1 MNPAEKSK
9 WIKSEALKSG
19 FMAVG
24 IAQAGKLEEEENQ
37 LEAWL
42 QKGFHGD
49 MSYMERNLDKRV
61 DPVVLIPG
69 SKSVISLAYNYYTPN
84 LPEPGNLKISTYAYG
99 RDYHKVLK
107 KKLKALWTLIRREL
121 APDAHAS
128 YFVDSAPVMERQWAA
143 RSGLGWLGKNTLLI
157 NPKHGSWFFLV
168 EIITDLELEYDEP
181 IHDHCGTCTR
191 CIEACPTQ
199 AIAPAG
205 YELDARRCI
214 SYLTIET
221 QKDIPEELAQQM
233 EGYIFGCD
241 ICQQV
246 CPWNRFSHPHE
257 EPEFE
262 SRNDFVHW
270 DRDMWMKLDESQFE
284 ETFGQSPVKRAG
296 FDKLKRTIGSV
307 TKGGNL

>member
-1 MNPAEKSK
+1 MNPAEKSE

-19 FMAVG
+19 FLAVG
-24 IAQAGKLEEEENQ
+24 IARVEKMKEEQNQ

-49 MSYMERNLDKRV
+49 MSYMERNLEKRV
-61 DPVVLIPG
+61 DPAALVPG
-69 SKSVISLAYNYYTPN
+69 SKSVISLAYNYFTPD
-84 LPEPGNLKISTYAYG
+84 LPEAESLKISTYAYG

-107 KKLKALWTLIRREL
+107 KKLKALWTLIRKEL
-121 APDAHAS
+121 APDAQAR

-143 RSGLGWLGKNTLLI
+143 RAGLGWPGKNTLLI
-157 NPKHGSWFFLV
+157 HPKHGSWFFLA
-168 EIITDLELEYDEP
+168 EIITDLDLEYDEP

-221 QKDIPEELAQQM
+221 QKDIPDELSRHM

-246 CPWNRFSHPHE
+246 CPWNRFSQPHE

-262 SRNDFVHW
+262 PGNDFIHW
-270 DRDMWMKLDESQFE
+270 NNNQWINLEESQFT
-284 ETFGQSPVKRAG
+284 ETFGQSPLKRAG
-296 FDKLKRTIGSV
+296 YDKLKRTIGSV
-307 TKGGNL
+307 IKGGDL

>member
-1 MNPAEKSK
+1 MNPVEKSE
-9 WIKSEALKSG
+9 WIKSVALKSG
-19 FMAVG
+19 FLTVG
-24 IAQAGKLEEEENQ
+24 IARVEKMKEEQYQ

-49 MSYMERNLDKRV
+49 MSYMERNLEKRV
-61 DPVVLIPG
+61 DPAALVPG
-69 SKSVISLAYNYYTPN
+69 SKSVISLAYNYFTPD
-84 LPEPGNLKISTYAYG
+84 LPEPESLKISTYAYG

-107 KKLKALWTLIRREL
+107 KKLKALWTLIRKEL
-121 APDAHAS
+121 APDAQAR

-143 RSGLGWLGKNTLLI
+143 RAGLGWQGKNTLLI
-157 NPKHGSWFFLV
+157 HPKHGSWFFLA
-168 EIITDLELEYDEP
+168 EIITDLDLEYDEP

-221 QKDIPEELAQQM
+221 KKDIPDDLSRHM
-233 EGYIFGCD
+233 EGFIFGCD

-262 SRNDFVHW
+262 PVNDFLYW
-270 DRDMWMKLDESQFE
+270 NNNQWINLEETEFN
-284 ETFGQSPVKRAG
+284 ETFGQTPVNRAG
-296 FDKLKRTIGSV
+296 YDKLKRTIGSV
-307 TKGGNL
+307 TK

>member
-1 MNPAEKSK
+1 MKPAEKSK
-9 WIKSEALKSG
+9 WIKSEARKYG
-19 FMAVG
+19 FLAVG
-24 IAQAGKLEEEENQ
+24 IARAGKLEEEENQ

-61 DPVVLIPG
+61 DPATLVPG

-107 KKLKALWTLIRREL
+107 KKLKAFWTLIRKEL
-121 APDAHAS
+121 APEAHAR

-157 NPKHGSWFFLV
+157 HPKHGSWFFLA

-221 QKDIPEELAQQM
+221 QKDIPDELVPRM
-233 EGYIFGCD
+233 EDYIFGCD

-262 SRNDFVHW
+262 PKNDFVYW
-270 DRDMWMKLDESQFE
+270 DREQWMKLEESQFE

-296 FDKLKRTIGSV
+296 YDKLKRTIGSV
-307 TKGGNL
+307 TDGG

>member
-1 MNPAEKSK
+1 MNPAEKSA

-19 FMAVG
+19 FLTAG
-24 IAQAGKLEEEENQ
+24 IARAEPLNEEQKQ

-42 QKGFHGD
+42 RKGYQGD

-61 DPVVLIPG
+61 DPAGLVPG
-69 SKSVISLAYNYYTPN
+69 AKSVISLAYNYYTPDR
-84 LPEPGNLKISTYAYG
+84 PVPGSLKISTYAYG

-107 KKLKALWTLIRREL
+107 KKLKALWNSIRMQL
-121 APDAHAS
+121 SPDAQAR

-143 RSGLGWLGKNTLLI
+143 RAGLGWLGKNTLLI
-157 NPKHGSWFFLV
+157 HPGHGSFFFLA

-181 IHDHCGTCTR
+181 TWDHCGTCTR
-191 CIEACPTQ
+191 CIDACPTQ

-221 QKDIPEELAQQM
+221 QNDIPEEQVQHM

-246 CPWNRFSHPHE
+246 CPWNRFSRPHE

-262 SRNDFVHW
+262 PGNDFLNW
-270 DRDMWMKLDESQFE
+270 NRDQWIKLDESQFA
-284 ETFGQSPVKRAG
+284 ETFGHSPVRRAG
-296 FDKLKRTIGSV
+296 YDKLKRTIGSV
-307 TKGGNL
+307 MKGGKG